1 MARLVAVSAAL
12 LVVLVVAAVI
22 TPSQGGRPL
31 VSDGSVERANVPF
44 STVAEPP
51 SLSKPAG
58 VADGSHR
65 HFDISMVEQ
74 PADGPAAAYYY
85 GIDSDYKVPI
95 TGM

>member
-12 LVVLVVAAVI
+12 LVVLVVAAVV
-22 TPSQGGRPL
+22 TPAQGGRPL
-31 VSDGSVERANVPF
+31 VSDGSVERVSAPF

-58 VADGSHR
+58 VTAM
-65 HFDISMVEQ
+65 IEQ

-85 GIDSDYKVPI
+85 GIDCDYKVPI
-95 TGM
+95 TG